1 MSLRVDSV
9 SDVVE
14 KMLEYFTLPD
24 VVTLRWVSSRFRRVV
39 MPLLQ
44 GKVILLMH
52 TDKDHPSA
60 RYAVGQFRLDDF
72 VLEVNGGGTLGNCPT
87 RKYAGSGHIEY
98 QLYRALTLSDLV
110 KDVSTTFVSLASKN
124 TLPDESP
131 WSVRKYRQFNY
142 DHVVATQALFKD
154 TSVMSVVST
163 FSHHSIGDH
172 QMFRCGRDLLTGLV
186 EIIPDVKQ
194 LDRPLP
200 KLLPT
205 VYRVFE
211 APTLD
216 PSVDVT
222 LLQRLAREVLFRR
235 FFAHTRLPNAEMTAE
250 LACQLSDWPDYPDS
264 NPSPPDIL
272 PLATLNDG
280 CSREDVLRALSVCDV
295 AYHHYVDSPLNEGVS
310 FERSYAQPETHVP
323 PWVLNTHGVKAVV
336 CTTAV
341 TDIVTDLKDMLLFF
355 IGDDMADEGG
365 CAIITNVKTHVDV
378 TARLN
383 EMSLEEWVPTH
394 LLRWLTPEDGPWCAV
409 LHVSSR
415 GMAADPMGWRV
426 AKHDMWFYQYQG
438 TSQWEVLKEDA
449 VAPVVRGDQPVG
461 RLQAS
466 FVQGTGCVVFV
477 RRGAL
482 FRLTCGIASGC
493 SFVLECSMK

>member
-60 RYAVGQFRLDDF
+60 RYAVGQFRLDDL

-87 RKYAGSGHIEY
+87 GMRQGSGQVSY
-98 QLYRALTLSDLV
+98 QLYRALTLSHLV
-110 KDVSTTFVSLASKN
+110 KDVSTTFVHNAAPE
-124 TLPDESP
+124 LPKQSIWRHDT
-131 WSVRKYRQFNY
+131 RRQFHSG
-142 DHVVATQALFKD
+142 HVEECKTLFTNK
-154 TSVMSVVST
+154 TIMNMVSSQFDDDNT
-163 FSHHSIGDH
+163 DDWFCDSQLFG
-172 QMFRCGRDLLTGLV
+172 CGRDLTTGLV

-365 CAIITNVKTHVDV
+365 CAIITSVN
-378 TARLN
+378 
-383 EMSLEEWVPTH
+383 P
-394 LLRWLTPEDGPWCAV
+394 
-409 LHVSSR
+409 R
-415 GMAADPMGWRV
+415 GCDS
-426 AKHDMWFYQYQG
+426 
-438 TSQWEVLKEDA
+438 T
-449 VAPVVRGDQPVG
+449 
-461 RLQAS
+461 
-466 FVQGTGCVVFV
+466 
-477 RRGAL
+477 
-482 FRLTCGIASGC
+482 
-493 SFVLECSMK
+493 